1 MTKSQYIAIAS
12 VLSAALGAL
21 VQQQL
26 LSPEITAVVA
36 VVVSM
41 LHAVTTPP
49 GSRAHPDDLPGSGS

>member
-1 MTKSQYIAIAS
+1 MTKAQYIAIAS

-49 GSRAHPDDLPGSGS
+49 PGKV